1 MYIISDLDKI
11 LILLIILYLI
21 IKWSI
26 REFKKRFKIL

>member
-26 REFKKRFKIL
+26 REFKKDLKIL